1 MAPPARR
8 EGATRRAAPRRS
20 TNAADYQDVASPVAA
35 MAKEFANGFWVAPHR
50 HARAQLVFAASG
62 MMRVATPGG
71 AWIVPPLRAV
81 WIPPGVEHEI
91 WMVGAVAMRTL
102 YVTAEAAAAALP
114 VECGVVEV
122 SDLLRALI
130 LSAAEEAP
138 DEVGTAGA
146 EPGER
151 AALIMSLILS
161 ELRRA
166 ATVPLCVPLPRE
178 PRLLGLCRAMLENPA
193 ASDTLEMWAARAG
206 ASSRTLVRL
215 FRRETGL
222 SFGAWRQQARLA
234 EAVSLLSLGQPVAE
248 VARILG
254 YGSPSAFTA
263 MFRRALGKTPRGY
276 FDPTGRAG

>member
-1 MAPPARR
+1 M
-8 EGATRRAAPRRS
+8 GTSATPRS
-20 TNAADYQDVASPVAA
+20 TDPADYQHVASPVAA

-62 MMRVATPGG
+62 MMRVAAPGG

-102 YVTAEAAAAALP
+102 YVTAEAAASLP
-114 VECGVVEV
+114 AECGVVEV
-122 SDLLRALI
+122 SSLLRALI
-130 LSAAEEAP
+130 LSVAEEAP
-138 DEVGTAGA
+138 ENA
-146 EPGER
+146 PGER
-151 AALIMSLILS
+151 ADLIMSLILC

-178 PRLLGLCRAMLENPA
+178 PRLLALCRALLENPG
-193 ASDTLEMWAARAG
+193 ASDTLEMWAGRAG

-234 EAVSLLSLGQPVAE
+234 EAVSLLSLGRPVSE
-248 VARILG
+248 VARVLG
-254 YGSPSAFTA
+254 YGSASAFTA

-276 FDPTGRAG
+276 FDPAGRLA

>member
-1 MAPPARR
+1 MREAATTRLAPP
-8 EGATRRAAPRRS
+8 RS

-91 WMVGAVAMRTL
+91 WMVGAVSMRTL
-102 YVTAEAAAAALP
+102 YVTAEAAASLP

-122 SDLLRALI
+122 SNLLRALI

-138 DEVGTAGA
+138 DERATTGGD
-146 EPGER
+146 PRER

-161 ELRRA
+161 ELHRA

-178 PRLLGLCRAMLENPA
+178 PRLLGLCRALLENPA
-193 ASDTLEMWAARAG
+193 ASDTLEMWAAQAG

-234 EAVSLLSLGQPVAE
+234 EAVSMLSLGRPVAE

-276 FDPTGRAG
+276 FDPAGRLG

>member
-1 MAPPARR
+1 
-8 EGATRRAAPRRS
+8 
-20 TNAADYQDVASPVAA
+20 
-35 MAKEFANGFWVAPHR
+35 MAKEFANGFKVAPHR

-81 WIPPGVEHEI
+81 WIPPEVEHEI

-102 YVTAEAAAAALP
+102 YVTAEAAASLP

-122 SDLLRALI
+122 SSLLRALI
-130 LSAAEEAP
+130 LSAAEEVPNESGA
-138 DEVGTAGA
+138 AGA
-146 EPGER
+146 GPSER
-151 AALIMSLILS
+151 AALIMSLILC

-166 ATVPLCVPLPRE
+166 ASVPLCVPLPRE
-178 PRLLGLCRAMLENPA
+178 PRLLALCRALLENPA
-193 ASDTLEMWAARAG
+193 TNDTLEMWAGRAG

-234 EAVSLLSLGQPVAE
+234 EAVSMLSLGRPVAE

-254 YGSPSAFTA
+254 YGSASAFTA

-276 FDPTGRAG
+276 FDPAGRAA